1 MVKSFGVF
9 ILAGVICGTFLA
21 VNLKTPALVLFFSIF
36 AMVGYFLFFWRKT
49 CR

>member
-36 AMVGYFLFFWRKT
+36 ALMVGLFFIF
-49 CR
+49 